1 MNYHAAPQI
10 VTINHTTQLIVSP
23 MFYEKKIS
31 RHNFLT
37 WVQPAVEFT
46 LPELSQHRG
55 RRHFGEGQIQ
65 KEVPQAGDDS
75 LLDAKSDGP
84 GTEGEPQQVR
94 QSPSPRFL
102 TTDEE
107 EKAPNSSSNRVLILQ
122 RIRRPQ

>member
-1 MNYHAAPQI
+1 M
-10 VTINHTTQLIVSP
+10 L
-23 MFYEKKIS
+23 YEKKTS

-37 WVQPAVEFT
+37 WVQPAVELT

-94 QSPSPRFL
+94 VSHPALAS
-102 TTDEE
+102 
-107 EKAPNSSSNRVLILQ
+107 
-122 RIRRPQ
+122 